1 MERYGDLQMNFGIG
15 TFIGIDIGST
25 TAKIVVIRDD
35 KIVYDS
41 YERHFSQVRPKTL
54 ELIRRVRDIVGD
66 DEIKVAISGSAGLGM
81 ARSADIPFVQEVF
94 ATGETVKRFEPDTS
108 VVIELGGEDAKVI
121 FFKGGVDERM
131 NGTCAGGT
139 GAFIDQ
145 MATLLGISVNEL
157 DELSQRATRVY
168 PIASRCGVFAK
179 TDIQPLLNQGA
190 AKENIAAS
198 IFAAVA
204 NQTIAGLAQ
213 GRRIAGKVMFL
224 GGPLYYCKG
233 LRKAFSEALTLSED
247 NAVFPEYARIS
258 VALGAAIYASKQ
270 NETFTYEEL
279 ESRIEACTHEK
290 IETAHGEPLFAN
302 EQEYFDF
309 RERHSKAAVR
319 CVSPFEYD
327 GGNTYL
333 GIDCGSTTT
342 KLTLVGEGGEIL
354 FSFYDSNRG
363 NPVEIVKSQL
373 EQIYELFGDRL
384 NIKSSAVTGYGEELI
399 KNAFHVDFG
408 LVETMAH
415 FTAAHHFDPNVDFIL
430 DIGGQDIKCFKV
442 KNNAIDSIMLNEA
455 CSSGCGSF
463 IETFAKSM
471 GYGVERF
478 AELGLFATSPVELGS
493 RCTVF
498 MNSSV
503 KQAQKDGAD
512 IGDISA
518 GLSTS
523 VVKNAIY
530 KVIRATSVDELGKNI
545 VVQGGTFYNDAV
557 LRAFEREIGRD
568 VTRPSIAGLMGAY
581 GAALY
586 AKSVA
591 SDASH
596 ILTKGELANFTH
608 TSKAA
613 TCHGCTNNCRLTVN
627 IFNGTERYISGNKCD
642 RGAGLEEKADEID
655 VVPNLHR
662 YKREKFESL
671 MSSGDGV
678 GKKYRGTVGLPLCLG
693 MYELGVFW
701 HKLFE
706 QLGYKVEFSGFS
718 NRSVY
723 TKGQYSIPSDTA
735 CYPAKIMHGHIE
747 TLVERG
753 VDMIFYPC
761 LTYNVNEN
769 ISDNHY
775 NCPIVAYYSELL
787 NGNME
792 SLKGVDFL
800 YPYLNLN
807 SKAELVRELWSV
819 FRERGDFKRTEVKNA
834 VEAAY
839 RAYDEWMADV
849 RKEGARAVTWARE
862 RGKRIMILAGR
873 PYHIDPEI
881 GHGIDRLA
889 TNLGFVVVT
898 EDSIELPEQH
908 PNVDVL
914 NQWTYH
920 ARLYAAA
927 QYASQN
933 DDVELVQLVSFGC
946 GIDAITTDEVRAIL
960 ESHGKLYT
968 QIKIDEITNLGAVNI
983 RLRSLL
989 GALDFTSSENML

>member
-1 MERYGDLQMNFGIG
+1 MLNEMTLNLGAGAY
-15 TFIGIDIGST
+15 IGIDIGST
-25 TAKIVVIRDD
+25 TAKIVVVKNNEI
-35 KIVYDS
+35 IYDS

-54 ELIRRVRDIVGD
+54 ELIRRVRELVAGEPIR
-66 DEIKVAISGSAGLGM
+66 VAISGSAGLGL
-81 ARSADIPFVQEVF
+81 AKAAKIPFVQEVF
-94 ATGETVKRFEPDTS
+94 ATGETVKNFEPDTG

-145 MATLLGISVNEL
+145 MATLLDMSVNEM
-157 DELSQRATRVY
+157 DELSVKATRIY

-213 GRRIAGKVMFL
+213 GRRIEGKVMFL
-224 GGPLYYCKG
+224 GGPLYYCQG
-233 LRKAFSEALTLSED
+233 LRKAFVDALKLSEEE
-247 NAVFPEYARIS
+247 AVFPEYGRLS
-258 VALGAAIYASKQ
+258 VALGAAIYASRQ
-270 NETFTYEEL
+270 NVTFTYEEL
-279 ESRIEACTHEK
+279 EANVEASTKEK
-290 IETAHGEPLFAN
+290 VETAHGQPLFAG
-302 EQEYFDF
+302 EQEYLDF
-309 RERHSKAAVR
+309 RARHARATVA
-319 CVSPFEYD
+319 CVCPADYD

-342 KLTLVGEGGEIL
+342 KLTLVGENGEIL
-354 FSFYDSNRG
+354 YSFYDSNRG
-363 NPVEIVKSQL
+363 NPVQIVRRQL
-373 EQIYELFGDRL
+373 EEIYKLFGEKL
-384 NIKSSAVTGYGEELI
+384 LIKSSAVTGYGEELI
-399 KNAFHVDFG
+399 KHAFHIDLG

-471 GYGVERF
+471 GYNVEEF
-478 AELGLFATSPVELGS
+478 SQLGLFAKAPVDLGS

-503 KQAQKDGAD
+503 KQAQKDGAGV
-512 IGDISA
+512 GDISA

-530 KVIRATSVDELGKNI
+530 KVIRATSADELGHNI

-557 LRAFEREIGRD
+557 LRAFELEIGRD

-586 AKSVA
+586 AKSMA
-591 SDASH
+591 GEKSS
-596 ILTKGELANFTH
+596 ILSAAELESFSH

-627 IFNGTERYISGNKCD
+627 VFAGGEKYISGNKCD
-642 RGAGLEEKADEID
+642 RGAGLQELADKLDI
-655 VVPNLHR
+655 VPNLHR
-662 YKREKFESL
+662 FKREKLEAL
-671 MSSGDGV
+671 MADLGEGT
-678 GKKYRGTVGLPLCLG
+678 RGTVGLPLALG
-693 MYELGVFW
+693 MYELAPLW
-701 HKLFE
+701 HTLFKR
-706 QLGYKVEFSGFS
+706 LGYKVIFSGFS
-718 NRSVY
+718 NRTVY
-723 TKGQYSIPSDTA
+723 TEGQYSIPSDTA

-747 TLVERG
+747 RLVEKK
-753 VDMIFYPC
+753 VDKIFYPC
-761 LTYNVNEN
+761 LTYNVNEH

-775 NCPIVAYYSELL
+775 NCPVVAYYSELL
-787 NGNME
+787 SGNME
-792 SLKGVDFL
+792 SLKGTEFL
-800 YPYLNLN
+800 YPYLNINDRGELTRGLWQMLKGKDGIKRGEI
-807 SKAELVRELWSV
+807 KA
-819 FRERGDFKRTEVKNA
+819 A
-834 VEAAY
+834 VHAAFE
-839 RAYDEWMADV
+839 AYDTWMADI
-849 RKEGARAVTWARE
+849 RDEGDRAVKWARDQ
-862 RGKRIMILAGR
+862 GKRIMILAGR
-873 PYHIDPEI
+873 PYHVDPEI

-889 TNLGFVVVT
+889 ANLGFVVVT
-898 EDSIELPEQH
+898 EDAIDLSDLRPQ
-908 PNVDVL
+908 VSVL

-927 QYASQN
+927 LYASQN
-933 DDVELVQLVSFGC
+933 SDVELVQLVSFGC

-960 ESHGKLYT
+960 EAHDKLYT
-968 QIKIDEITNLGAVNI
+968 QIKIDEITNLGAVTI

-989 GALDFTSSENML
+989 GALDFAKKED